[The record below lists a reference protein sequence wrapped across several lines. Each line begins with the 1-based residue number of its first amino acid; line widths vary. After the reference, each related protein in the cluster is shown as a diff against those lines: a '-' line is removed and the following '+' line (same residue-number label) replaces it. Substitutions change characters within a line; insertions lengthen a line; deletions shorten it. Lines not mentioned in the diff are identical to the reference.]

1 MNRVVAMTSCAQSSA
16 LVQLNMVRCKR
27 SSAHHR
33 HVDHESDESL
43 IQFTHHVLNKAIG
56 SLKSDVAKQ
65 GVERHLAAA
74 FQEAAHVAT
83 ALVQRTAEEFDPPAT
98 PTSAKPPTDKANKKC
113 SVANSPQCH
122 KMLDRF
128 LNIQT
133 EIVDKRDTLREQL
146 KELETQCEN
155 DKANLEAQIETFE
168 TRLKDEQSKLA
179 QATQKQNNA
188 EEQSRLKNSQL
199 QEITSEYVKTMK
211 ECKGNIEQ
219 LHAEICGARKIRKE
233 IFKMSDLTALVSDC
247 EVSDWVPG
255 ECTVTCGGGMQMLN
269 RSVSIQPA
277 YGGAAC
283 PPLTMDRTC
292 NDFPCPVDC
301 EVDTWS
307 GWSTCSADCGGGVK
321 ERTRSVTRTPE
332 HGGARCGETTETE
345 PCNMQSCDRDCEL
358 ADWTAWGPC
367 SKECDGGLTE
377 RVRHISEPAHGHG
390 TCPDSSSEERSEFM
404 ECNTQL
410 CIPFGTSPN
419 TPLLCG
425 SAGFPVKQDI
435 VILLDG
441 SGSLGSAGWEA
452 VKAAGTA
459 LARAFYKDADH
470 GAQVA
475 VELFGGPRY
484 WSDFHACTGALTA
497 GQTPPDMA
505 TTCGLSWVSH
515 FSTDSTE
522 ISNAIQALTW
532 PQSTTFTSG
541 ALAAA
546 ANELS
551 NGRADAQSIV
561 FVITDGRPLRRSNT
575 RAQSRLLRQ
584 KARLIWIPV
593 TKFAPLSDVRRWAS
607 RPARDNVIVVDDFET
622 LSEQS
627 TVNDLVASSCPNVHV

>member
-1 MNRVVAMTSCAQSSA
+1 M
-16 LVQLNMVRCKR
+16 K
-27 SSAHHR
+27 
-33 HVDHESDESL
+33 
-43 IQFTHHVLNKAIG
+43 
-56 SLKSDVAKQ
+56 
-65 GVERHLAAA
+65 RHLAAA
-74 FQEAAHVAT
+74 FEETEQVDT
-83 ALVQRTAEEFDPPAT
+83 ALIQRSAEVSEDPAA
-98 PTSAKPPTDKANKKC
+98 PTSATPPKDQAEKKC

-168 TRLKDEQSKLA
+168 TRLKDEQAKLA
-179 QATQKQNNA
+179 AATQKQNNA

-233 IFKMSDLTALVSDC
+233 IFKMSQLTPLVSDC
-247 EVSDWVPG
+247 EVSAWVPG

-283 PPLTMDRTC
+283 PPLTMDRAC

-321 ERTRSVTRTPE
+321 QRSRSVTRTPE
-332 HGGARCGETTETE
+332 HGGARCGETPGTE
-345 PCNMQSCDRDCEL
+345 PCAMESCDADCVL
-358 ADWTAWGPC
+358 ADWTSWGPC
-367 SKECDGGLTE
+367 SKECDGGLQE
-377 RVRHISEPAHGHG
+377 RFRHVSEPPRGQG
-390 TCPDSSSEERSEFM
+390 TCPDDKSEERQEYL
-404 ECNTQL
+404 ECNTHP
-410 CIPFGTSPN
+410 CIPFGTSPD

-425 SAGFPVKQDI
+425 SEGHGVKQDI

-452 VKAAGTA
+452 VKAAGVI
-459 LARAFYKDADH
+459 LANAFWKDEDS
-470 GAQVA
+470 GAMVA

-484 WSDFHACTGALTA
+484 WSDFDACTGHLTA
-497 GQTPPDMA
+497 GQAPPDMA
-505 TTCGLSWVSH
+505 TVCGLSWVSH
-515 FSTDSTE
+515 FSTDSA
-522 ISNAIQALTW
+522 AITAAIEGLTW
-532 PQSTTFTSG
+532 PRSTTFTSG
-541 ALAAA
+541 ALALA
-546 ANELS
+546 ANELA
-551 NGRADAQSIV
+551 NGRADAQSVV
-561 FVITDGRPLRRSNT
+561 FVITDGRPLRRANT
-575 RAQSRLLRQ
+575 RAQSRLLRK
-584 KARLIWIPV
+584 KARVVWIPV
-593 TKFAPLSDVRRWAS
+593 TKFAPIDDVRKWAS
-607 RPARDNVIVVDDFET
+607 RPARDNVIVVDDFAT
-622 LSEQS
+622 LAEQS
-627 TVNDLVASSCPNVHV
+627 TVNDLVASTCPNVHV